1 MQLLAAL
8 IQDKPLQFPF
18 PLRTQREPGHQLP
31 QGDRFPRREAGAG
44 CPAEGGI
51 TLHRAADLPRHK
63 GHLPAGCLLLGYTP
77 SKGFLSLKEQL
88 LAGILLSLRKR
99 APRIYPDRSQG
110 AAVRGSQSHAEGA
123 RRARPQSTLTLK
135 SFCECL
141 IMKVTPLFSFVIF
154 SCRSFAVTWKG
165 DTKAQLSEG
174 KQELSLLLPLLIL
187 GYRHRQCLS
196 RSWAGRAQST
206 PVSRAQRANTA
217 LRGKL
222 TLATQTTRGPHS
234 APTAQ
239 ATMQRDICKVCAE
252 L

>member
-1 MQLLAAL
+1 
-8 IQDKPLQFPF
+8 
-18 PLRTQREPGHQLP
+18 
-31 QGDRFPRREAGAG
+31 
-44 CPAEGGI
+44 
-51 TLHRAADLPRHK
+51 
-63 GHLPAGCLLLGYTP
+63 
-77 SKGFLSLKEQL
+77 
-88 LAGILLSLRKR
+88 
-99 APRIYPDRSQG
+99 
-110 AAVRGSQSHAEGA
+110 
-123 RRARPQSTLTLK
+123 
-135 SFCECL
+135 
-141 IMKVTPLFSFVIF
+141 MKVTPLFSFVIF

-239 ATMQRDICKVCAE
+239 ATMQRDICKVCTE